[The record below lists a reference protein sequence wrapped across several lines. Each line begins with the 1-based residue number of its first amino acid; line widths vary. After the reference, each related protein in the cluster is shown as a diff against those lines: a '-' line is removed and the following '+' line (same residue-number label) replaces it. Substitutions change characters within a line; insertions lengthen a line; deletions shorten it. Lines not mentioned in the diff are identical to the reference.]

1 MAHGICITEKMSG
14 TFNGVDLVS
23 LRYGT
28 QASSTFTPAE
38 IDNGCVVL
46 VGALETG
53 SREVRK
59 ATVPTKNS
67 NKANVALIASPE
79 VIYDERLQGDLGNFY
94 NEADAISRGYLLEK
108 PHQIFAI
115 TGDVLDGTTARVV
128 GAVVELQDGNKLL
141 AVASNTE
148 GSTKIGEIIDI
159 YTKKGKTYYAI
170 ETC

>member
-79 VIYDERLQGDLGNFY
+79 VIYDERLQMPFLV
-94 NEADAISRGYLLEK
+94 AISLRSLIRFSL
-108 PHQIFAI
+108 
-115 TGDVLDGTTARVV
+115 
-128 GAVVELQDGNKLL
+128 
-141 AVASNTE
+141 
-148 GSTKIGEIIDI
+148 
-159 YTKKGKTYYAI
+159 
-170 ETC
+170 

>member
-67 NKANVALIASPE
+67 PKANVALIASPE

-94 NEADAISRGYLLEK
+94 NEADVISRGYLLEK

-128 GAVVELQDGNKLL
+128 GAVVELQAGNKLL
-141 AVASNTE
+141 AAASNTE